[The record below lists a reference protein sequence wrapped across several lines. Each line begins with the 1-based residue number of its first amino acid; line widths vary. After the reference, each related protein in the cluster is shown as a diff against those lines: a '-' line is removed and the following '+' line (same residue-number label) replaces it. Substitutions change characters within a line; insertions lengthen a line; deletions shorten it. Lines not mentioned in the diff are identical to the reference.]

1 MRNCYYYSCKR
12 LINKLLPPTPP
23 KYVVRKIPLPILYN
37 HVIMNYVGV
46 LL

>member
-12 LINKLLPPTPP
+12 LINKLLPPPP